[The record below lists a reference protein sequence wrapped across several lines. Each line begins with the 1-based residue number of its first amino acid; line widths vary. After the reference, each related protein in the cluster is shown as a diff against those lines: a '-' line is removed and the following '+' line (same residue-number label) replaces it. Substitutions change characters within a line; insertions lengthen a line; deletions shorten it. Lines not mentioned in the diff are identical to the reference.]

1 MAVTAQQ
8 QAAAQPQLV
17 FLDGTFEEL
26 ALEMAEYLNIASDIQ
41 PLVEKNQKEEVLGKL
56 VQASGGLNTVQEK
69 EYTAASNLMIYL
81 VLQSQD
87 PRRYL
92 PTLCNTFAKP
102 ITTSPHNGVG
112 LSLNALTTVFNLLP
126 SENPIRA
133 RVFLEILKF
142 LKRHAMF
149 DTLRP
154 YLPHLEQWN
163 ETWGTDE
170 DFQRSMYEEIAE
182 IASEAG
188 FPEESRR
195 YIIKALRSFDS
206 DDKEELSTE
215 EAQNLALR
223 AIRTALLSNTQY
235 LYQDLRGIPVIEAL
249 SDSHP
254 VYYQL
259 LEVFAE
265 QDLEDFNDFND
276 EHEGWIEEQKLDYD
290 RLYRKMRLL
299 TFASLA
305 AATPSR
311 EIPYSNIVR
320 ALRIPEEEVEMWTID
335 AIRAGLVEGK
345 LSQQRKT
352 FLVHKVTYRVFG
364 TKQWQELSTRVDNWK
379 STLTTVLETLLQ
391 GRADVKAQQER
402 EVQELERK
410 LAQANVGGQQ
420 GQGGGRRHHQGKQQK
435 ERAENAD

>member
-1 MAVTAQQ
+1 M
-8 QAAAQPQLV
+8 L
-17 FLDGTFEEL
+17 FL
-26 ALEMAEYLNIASDIQ
+26 
-41 PLVEKNQKEEVLGKL
+41 P
-56 VQASGGLNTVQEK
+56 
-69 EYTAASNLMIYL
+69 
-81 VLQSQD
+81 
-87 PRRYL
+87 
-92 PTLCNTFAKP
+92 
-102 ITTSPHNGVG
+102 PH
-112 LSLNALTTVFNLLP
+112 F
-126 SENPIRA
+126 R
-133 RVFLEILKF
+133 
-142 LKRHAMF
+142 
-149 DTLRP
+149 
-154 YLPHLEQWN
+154 
-163 ETWGTDE
+163 
-170 DFQRSMYEEIAE
+170 
-182 IASEAG
+182 
-188 FPEESRR
+188 ESRR